1 MRSYSPSAPLDS
13 FDLES
18 IRAIARID
26 PEHAERILAEHSGTA
41 RPDPFVPPAAEGSLL
56 SEMGYGSVSPGTDFP
71 APREPQLPP
80 SNLYDATRL
89 KFSSLEDEARLR
101 QESDALREG
110 RDRPAGSQW
119 VGDDLF
125 TADGKLYATRLAGGL
140 VVHRNSLL
148 NMEKGADL
156 VMAAERR
163 YVEAKRKTPEGFFDA
178 LLSEDDLWSTL
189 PFLGMV
195 ADIGGS
201 LYTAKKI
208 SDINEK
214 VRNGE
219 QLTVDEAVALKY
231 YMEDV
236 DRRAN
241 KKSSVGS
248 VAGDI
253 VRRAPGFMIEFWA
266 TGGLGS
272 LARTAAAHAAAKA
285 AATAAGAAAAS
296 GVRRLAVYGVNRG
309 AKTFAREL
317 ADRGL
322 TDIVRKG
329 LADGGVKYS
338 QAEAARFLASSAGRR
353 ARLGVER
360 GIAASIRPF
369 VAESL
374 QSGVGAA
381 ATDAVI
387 DRVATSLAKAEVRR
401 RMAVHGAT
409 GGIRRAMAGSLQ
421 WAQRYASKAVLDW
434 GTFGDAPETMLNYTF
449 NSAGSALASAVGV
462 GLVEAPIKGAI
473 QYGAVKAAQQAIL
486 RPFGAAPVSANE
498 LSMKTNALRTG
509 NKALYDAGWTS
520 IGSEML
526 EYISENSGGM
536 FAPLGKSVAYGAG
549 GAVHAL
555 RGTKAPAVAAR
566 YVGEIGGLFTEE
578 AMPKAGMSLA
588 RILERRI
595 GTKDEIMKAVRQDQ
609 AGALKRLFAKKGLA
623 ATDAELEAFARS
635 RNAAM
640 LRDVNTRDFVTGL
653 GPDYYRKLLGEAAS
667 ADLAAKSYAAKVG
680 GFFRVGAA
688 DFIAR
693 HQLGA
698 DDMTG
703 WLRRVGYDGFIEEML
718 EERYSG
724 FASGL
729 LGLDAEGTH
738 KFFSMENLRQAFRN
752 VTTDMGKDSGLS
764 WEEQLTAEAI
774 GFAMPGL
781 LRTGFRRAI
790 GHVAGGQSELERV
803 RHFARDF
810 TAGHEALS
818 TSEMTAGG
826 YFDSVKESLA
836 DIDARIAEE
845 DRKLAEAQAAYAKA
859 GAEKSHQAK
868 SAKVARDEVVRVLQD
883 RRDKIVSHLR
893 LTVRANAKAF
903 GVEESDVAKDADLAA
918 LEGIVANNRDK
929 LMMFTAYSGA
939 SKTQPV
945 YSDEQARRV
954 SDARD
959 DAAKAAAEIGRV
971 LDRSRRASG
980 TEANS
985 AGRRFAAKVTGI
997 LGALITGDI
1006 SLAQGD
1012 PAGWALADAGVSR
1025 PAVAALANLHAQEFE
1040 NARKRLV
1047 DAESRQPSG
1056 RGAKAFTNEEIEAEM
1071 DRDGT
1076 YATRAAALVPALMV
1090 VDGARMFHRSDV
1102 RDQVVMHLAT
1112 KEGWSYDPKTKEFTR
1127 GAEHLAFAGFARR
1140 GQTDAERD
1148 ANEKEVD
1155 DLTDDV
1161 SRETMRIMT
1170 SGGQF
1175 MSFRGFG
1182 REDSGL
1188 MTYLNL
1194 PPSALDKDS
1203 IALSIAADL
1212 AGFSDAVKTR
1222 KLADGVTVD
1231 SMVDSSSK
1239 HLPAD
1244 AVHRVAEAANSGQT
1258 PDEVDVAMVAAAY
1271 GADLASLPD
1280 EWREKARAEVVR
1292 ICRLVDSQD
1301 SGKEARV
1308 FVGRLENLGGPV
1320 LWDDPSY
1327 QVVFERKADGLW
1339 HATTRASA
1347 KLTVQGKDLVTASF
1361 TDAELD
1367 KLVKDSKLTETTRKI
1382 VVTDVTTLTTDD
1394 ASLML
1399 LKLGGAN
1406 DHVSTCTKLA
1416 ADGQPDYSCV
1426 HPRFRPRPGKTA
1438 AEARAEAEAE
1448 LREEETLASLY
1459 DPAADGNLD
1468 YFNWGKELDATD
1480 REEYEKVLTER
1491 RNKCRAAYNAYN
1503 AYMSDIESRLRA
1515 AGVSTP
1521 TSDTLVNMALGVR
1534 ERQYVCPIGMWAGIT
1549 NGNQYIAADFR
1560 RGQDAQSAACMAIV
1574 DDAVRRHG
1582 ALLRRGG
1589 AMRGAVAEFV
1599 RAVDNAARDRIVDLA
1614 EEGKKGSREHEALV
1628 ELRRGLLGDAVA
1640 ETLPRRTL
1648 AVLAS
1653 AYGLGQAA
1661 RAKRNGYCS
1670 TVYDPALLAIE
1681 DKVMKLPSYLTFL
1694 AYVDVTLGG
1703 DGLADFAT
1711 ELRLRRAAA
1720 AHPERAKLSRG
1731 ERGLSRMLSVLRDAG
1746 TAAAA
1751 TADVRPAG
1759 MSVENFA
1766 AGVAN
1771 AAFNYSRDREAEKP
1785 QQRPQGNRPTWT
1797 DYRAALLDAFEKSGI
1812 LDDLGQGTDIEL
1824 NERLRARIEGFLGR
1838 LVADGSNGANANEKS
1853 TLESAAQST
1862 LAKVTNRLANMGRRI
1877 VDLKGQLAESGP
1889 QAKAD
1894 LEAKISNLM
1903 DATNYLAKEMA
1914 DLAEG
1919 LRASADKVVVNTKDP
1934 AAAQA
1939 YVDEVNKTIEAA
1951 EKAYFDAR
1959 AAQATVHGGK
1969 ADLDARFG
1977 RVVYAESAMS
1987 DAEAD
1992 DGADPAASPAE
2003 AEEAPAEED
2012 DSDDELSLQ
2021 IRPADI
2027 EVDTRAYDLSE
2038 SETFDG
2044 ERKTTRTEARPVGD
2058 SAVLPPE
2065 SVDYL
2070 ASTVLALWRVRNGAA
2085 AVDPSADDVV
2095 AVVRELT
2102 SSRIADADARAVA
2115 GSVAAILKLGRR
2127 GESATGFTDGV
2138 SDAAGETTS
2147 AANFLQHERNV
2158 DFLSGK
2164 ELTGFLHAA
2173 ELVSPATGRSLPNYL
2188 VVVRQSLDAL
2198 VRSAEETDEELA
2210 SKLRGLVN
2218 MLRPRT
2224 LLGYE
2229 INGRVLQTE
2238 ADVQAAFDFF
2248 AARFDEIVDV
2258 DAVVA
2263 AAEAN
2268 GAMSVSFLVS
2278 FLKSLESGARRR
2290 FLDLVASSAKAGAVA
2305 VDKTVDP
2312 VTGDSDA
2319 AFTLDADPRVNATGF
2334 SDGLALASFS
2344 KILDMDREQ
2353 LTSYLERY
2361 FGAYDE
2367 QFGVYSYA
2375 KGFKPSGPIDVV
2387 EIFSGLFGCESPIL
2401 LALSDERVRS
2411 RPSFAKAYAKCVP
2424 TAAVYRNQVLAS
2436 ETASALRALV
2446 QEYLDRSTG
2455 LDRAACRDLLTNIVL
2470 ARAQSGM
2477 APRENEAYDHTNP
2490 AKSANRTSYFR
2501 TLMYEYARYM
2511 TPAVANGRTIGSR
2524 NRSPSSKV
2532 TLILRGLPPLVSKF
2546 LFAPRLLAD
2555 GTANHRSFA
2564 AMALRMWANGRK
2576 FQDYAPDLSAVD
2588 PAHEAAVRD
2597 AQAAL
2602 DGRAS
2607 LDDARRRPYE
2617 EALEKAKA
2625 DYAKAVAA
2633 APRVLAG
2640 EPVPY
2645 AALSAAR
2652 RAEVDAEFDAEV
2664 LPSLRQDVCWPD
2676 GTPVVVKSLDVDRT
2690 DGETVGAAAR
2700 SAKGLFGRV
2709 VKYRKQLADA
2719 LSENNPVAMAARAEI
2734 ARLKPEHDR
2743 LKAEL
2748 DKARSARDELQ
2759 RAKAPDYLLKPAEAA
2774 FKAAQAA
2781 FNAVDVPMSTARS
2794 NLNILS
2800 RNADVARLNVSI
2812 ALSGSYYVPLFHGD
2826 HATRD
2831 IMRIPASLFDAE
2843 CGAPEEMRVDPA
2855 GNPDAAY
2862 HKIARVVNTAIS
2874 LDMLGDDTKR
2884 AALSSNESV
2893 GTAMRG
2899 IGVDANG
2906 NETWGENRLHVL
2918 MDFALDKA
2926 ENDAFIG
2933 SIFSV
2938 GYAVNAQSARAKRG
2952 ELRAQKTHVM
2962 SGWGDKAAFVK
2973 GLTVSSAD
2981 RTGRF
2986 ANQAVKDIDEYLR
2999 DFRKGTVDRSTSSAV
3014 DRDALKVGPLVS
3026 TTLGVASP
3034 EVAALALSD
3043 PAAAAARVKEL
3054 VGLNDKKRPAYGNL
3068 YDHVFERLDALEAR
3082 GEDIGTLS
3090 GEALDKAL
3098 CDRRDAGGNPV
3109 ADEDGVYRFTWV
3121 EAETGRE
3128 PTVRRVTVAE
3138 ALGCTDADADPE
3150 SGAAVQVRVVKAL
3163 THKDGKGVE
3172 RRTLDFSYVD
3182 NGAMSYAVAN
3192 VAHDARLSTHRLP
3205 RNHAIDILTYAS
3217 GQDGAAAKNL
3227 MKLLPRWGL
3236 LAGVVASGDSNVFA
3250 ALQSSGVR
3258 ERLAAGTAPGS
3269 GPVQNE
3275 AAYNVFANV
3284 RHAMNPPINATYA
3297 PLVSAGA
3304 VYRDGVVHDHSK
3316 DPFFRA
3322 VHRGATVF
3330 GKANRER
3337 FGAKRRLGY
3346 CHANIN
3352 HPSVRYMWFVDGA
3365 TKAEQA
3371 ETLRRA
3377 ATAVEIELAAA
3388 ARAVNGDSAE
3398 KPAAAPATDDH
3409 VALIERLFTLYK
3421 KLEGYYTTP
3430 GRVLT
3435 AEEKKAV
3442 AACLVSARRAVAK
3455 AFVDHHGRSVLE
3467 LRAVS
3472 VSASGETELGRAGSV
3487 AEYVVFEDLFREDGK
3502 FDRTAIDSI
3511 PAPAEVDGSR
3521 RERTCLGGSMLGCPR
3536 TPSYNGFKWMQG
3548 MRIATPVT
3556 EVLEEDGSYTAGRE
3570 AMISPDAQTLYILGC
3585 DHDGDKSLG
3594 YMLRGGRYGIVSKM
3608 KADDLDPA
3616 KFGLDV
3622 NATPVE
3628 IAAKIKDPAIR
3639 ARFRESQFVE
3649 AASADGSRPE
3659 GLTDKAKSSMS
3670 NAVVASLFDMI
3681 RDVPCT
3687 VDGQEVEA
3695 DRTFADTDYGRPT
3708 TARPISGEARW
3719 KKLLAMANAAFNF
3732 RARRGVGLEDSDRGV
3747 LVGDSASGSDKARGI
3762 AVSLAQALHLAYM
3775 SRQRADLFGPKDGD
3789 FGRWIDMIHFIDG
3802 ISNAT
3807 FDDVK
3812 EQICLR
3818 LGVTPGMADI
3828 LYGDLLFGV
3837 YGRPARTEDEFYDV
3851 LSEYVGS
3858 LHDGAGLA
3866 MLLSSDVSES
3876 DVPYE
3881 GLSLGDMFRGDWAD
3895 VLAED
3900 LAEGYAQEDARRL
3913 PYMSG
3918 EAAFRVQARHSAA
3931 AVKAALG
3938 RLVGRKDGV
3947 SQADVHR
3954 IVRRVVFGTGG
3965 GAEATRRVKRV
3976 RELFGLAPAKGGLVY
3991 TKKIGGASRLAQARA
4006 EFMKALD
4013 DAASAAK
4020 NPHSVLKGFA
4030 RQLAENDGCSAL
4042 GGYVSGALFDIA
4054 AAPES
4059 ERADI
4064 AEMAAA
4070 RVFDIV
4076 TRGEKIREL
4085 KRYSGLVNCFKAEP
4099 SDARKMANRGRI
4111 VSDFVDW
4118 QDNYGRDPV
4127 PADVRAMN
4135 ATLFAGTVA
4144 AYDVPDVQTLL
4155 GRLAVA
4161 QAKVDETLVNFA
4173 GAVQSCPGAASVGNK
4188 LVARIFAAPK
4198 WGRGDILAH
4207 ETTYLRATNFL
4218 AAVWSQPE
4226 TDAASS
4232 DIMST
4237 WPDVF
4242 ATMRAI
4248 AQGMA
4253 EAPTLSYQR
4262 AMFTRAKPDV
4272 LRPLD
4277 RALLDE
4283 RAERWARDTV
4293 AFQQGVVRLFGA
4305 FYALVSLSDES
4316 VGVMAAAHRFGVV
4329 DEADGDIDDAQER
4342 GAADVGNGHIAV
4354 SATSRDRNSVA
4365 GMRRAMERMLSQD
4378 FTKLKRHKA
4387 RVDAHKPL
4395 VDSAADSFCLTI
4407 GNLVRFLREN
4417 TLDEPT
4423 DTKNFRTSDM
4433 AFGTGIPEVADKD
4446 QIRLDPPPSDDP
4458 CQDLVKLAA
4467 WCEALVSANPDGER
4481 GSVRWQAD
4489 AAASILILLRLAD
4502 AHKIDP
4508 RTISISP
4515 KALFEQLIPV
4525 YSTTVDR
4532 VDPGKPS
4539 TRSLVGHIPGACER
4553 ITQKQAEL
4561 DSPFLDLGQELPAGL
4576 RLLDLV
4582 AMCNS
4587 NRLLEDP
4594 YLSVD
4599 SELEA
4604 ALRNPDVSKRPRD
4617 PRRAV
4622 DEAKLT
4628 DRAASDVAQLL
4639 AENVDEDG
4647 NPQPIEDLQGPLHD
4661 ARIVYSPEWRAKRST
4676 RRGSVYDVLND
4687 GGIMENLCEWTEIA
4701 ECSPATGHSQP
4712 PSAQQAPARPAGP
4725 TQPEVASLVAYLRS
4739 CVGDTMD
4746 VRYDGGFT
4754 FTVESKGRLAGS
4766 AAALFG
4772 LGAKELGAKGAPR
4785 AVITFDFGTAGSQAS
4800 AAELDVNSPAVA
4812 ASFCHVFNSTYG
4824 KRINFNLTTDQ
4835 FFRLTETERRALVSR
4850 VTAGGFASSSSFA
4863 LARPSW
4869 SIDEQGVLTL
4879 AGHVSLADADART
4892 ALHEYFHSM
4901 TGIFASIGMFT
4912 EADLA
4917 VLRSEFGDAPAKSGF
4932 LFNEEAAAD
4941 AFADWTM
4948 RNTTRRDGT
4957 PGERVARGVGA
4968 AVRRIFERIQQFFR
4982 ALWQLFGRDGG
4993 FTFDTSAP
5001 TSVSRRVSTR
5011 EKMFGLVL
5019 NGYAPVTAAR
5029 ARALGLVKGEADF
5042 EAQTAAL
5049 SGKDREDALA
5059 TLRKRSTE
5067 EGGLPYSENELLS
5080 RLSAAELRDNIEFAR
5095 LFADEHERVRFADR
5109 RADDAVAAAQARAD
5123 AGLAGKAKKNPTE
5136 LQEDYEA
5143 LAVSGSKGAAE
5154 ARLRRT
5160 IDARTA
5166 NRVLRTM
5173 REDARA
5179 GLRRSFDLGRSLVD
5193 ELGRA
5198 GPLRLDVVRQL
5209 VQRLVSARGG
5219 AVLGQARRSADT
5231 KLAKSAEADEFRWSV
5246 PAAPAPRAAG
5256 PYAATYAD
5264 IMAKND
5270 ETLKLLGEWS
5280 VNEDTSV
5287 GLVYSPLRYVLGGLR
5302 HGDNPALVKAAGAAR
5317 DEAEREFAGRVGV
5330 MQDLDRAVAKA
5341 RHDYHAQI
5349 VKRGLALA
5357 GLDPKA
5363 AEDTDSYNM
5372 VMSVAHLLRRGRG
5385 QFRHKYT
5392 VQGGGVRI
5400 AGKRQIRVSS
5410 SDVAGAIKAANGQPF
5425 GMAVADA
5432 MADIAKMMNGIPA
5445 SERGTKPGEG
5455 SATWRTGVKLFNGL
5469 ADVLAQSDVTLLAE
5483 GSRTWDDAVDKFF
5496 AYHIVGVSPAPTTG
5510 AERGPFWSNSNEST
5524 LEAVENR
5531 KIYALGTAKG
5541 AAPDAARELRQRMLE
5556 RAVSA
5561 VLVAAAQVKFSRE
5574 LGIPAGAVHHNRFI
5588 VKAQSAPDFAA
5599 LSDVLGIGVNHAT
5612 SDDPLVAEFNT
5623 PTFVAV
5629 HIGSWLSSTVQSKLG
5644 NCDLKRLFMRE
5655 SQSLIGDVDV
5665 IVNAVNRVDQMFG
5678 MDRRVG
5684 AAVGKLAKRKATH
5697 VWGDSGFIEPAGENA
5712 PEYEG
5717 VDNLG
5722 LRSGHRLS
5730 GVRHYLRGV
5739 TEDVA
5744 LDEDD
5749 ARLIDALMKCAWA
5762 KLRGGRSLVTGAQM
5776 TFAERDL
5783 YRPRSQAEI
5792 DAGKKPVPIDETDL
5806 SREALES
5813 WFIRMTGGGDVRQ
5826 MPGFMLALRNFDQ
5839 QWNTEPGSNLE
5850 LDHFRNAV
5858 VQTIVRAARDWA
5870 HDVVRVA
5877 AAGPGDFC
5885 DFVIRR
5891 LVKDDLAVATSERD
5905 GAKNSDGETLLTK
5918 CTLAIPVSYINAAW
5932 EKSETKRKLVDEAGR
5947 DPAKLTLDWAVA
5959 QIEAPL
5965 RQFHVHLADKPWLSR
5980 GDARYLNNYG
5990 SMLRT
5995 FSGNG
6000 VFMMNALKAERDVV
6014 AEATARVG
6022 RHEETLMRMLDN
6034 ERVMNAPADT
6044 MTGAMLAMVHDYF
6057 GTAEEGEDLRE
6068 AIRDGRYSA
6077 GSMASVRTGLVLPWN
6092 ATCKDVARQIYARLL
6107 DVKMRALEGR
6117 PAERGAV
6124 DDDAAA
6130 VGRMIRAYEAAADAG
6145 QPLSGGFGMTDEAAY
6160 QLNGALPASMTLGH
6174 AAINATRGLQAAL
6187 YHRSVL
6193 VNMLSTP
6200 GPEGMPLYFA
6210 NPSADAVETSG
6221 IPDEV
6226 WEAITRHNAK
6236 KLGAEGVDV
6245 AYDPTLSGVENARRI
6260 YDVAKSRFVAT
6271 NGRIFGKGYKA
6282 LAAEQLGSSKSIV
6295 EILCRA
6301 PTGGSNED
6309 KLAMMAGGEAAG
6321 YARQLFEIG
6330 KMLDCGYGNVTMQA
6344 LNHIMA
6350 WSKTM
6355 KVSFS
6360 AFFPWAT
6367 RWESPTAA
6375 CGALATILGNMSP
6388 KSARRLGKAMEK
6400 LKRLGAAPAWADESF
6415 LGTRDVLEMM
6425 DTDDPFLSDLIVWAE
6440 SLGITMTS
6448 RVVNPNDG
6456 AEHHVQK
6463 DVQNLSDMI
6472 ERSAAKGLLPKGW
6485 AKAAGEAVKIAYGT
6499 LLERQGEKA
6508 FTYAMNATKLA
6519 VAAQVALRLKN
6530 EAMRTGRA
6538 FDPVRDM
6545 AGMAEYVDSEI
6556 GGVNPVRYA
6565 WATPGFRRLMNFMLF
6580 SWQWTRTAW
6589 EAGGGG
6595 ILEDMLFGGHHVTA
6609 EQRRFT
6615 AVRWLR
6621 MWAVVMY
6628 GLPAVIQLASKSMAL
6643 LLAGIDDDDDP
6654 WMAWNN
6660 ETKVGWTAANIRPL
6674 LKMTAKWDATVSAM
6688 FGYGN
6693 GWKDRK
6699 GLPTGYIANL
6709 KRHGNPLVAL
6719 VPMYTGLDPYGR
6731 ISDEPLYVHAAKQ
6744 GWEVVRWGK
6753 DPWGQILSKLS
6764 MPMQAI
6770 MKALS
6775 VVSDFAG
6782 GTEDAR
6788 KNNSL
6793 DGKPRS
6799 SLWNVLSPGRAIEA
6813 LAGPVAD
6820 VFAPFSTSAFTT
6832 NSDAGLIGLALP
6844 VQRSASYTN
6853 IKDRMESLIEHRVY
6867 NDAKMY
6873 AAGREN
6879 LRRQT
6884 RKPSVRIGVPGVKKL
6899 PKFERAEWPDSD
6911 FQRRTGGFRDDV
6923 ARTILEDARKMGM
6936 SKQTFAYALQEA
6948 MRGVRVRLVNRLVT
6962 AMPKTTED
6970 TYSPDRIRYLAR
6982 CLYRSGYTHSALFDR
6997 VRETF
7002 GTRGGVKSW
7011 ADVDPGLKRRIAEID
7026 RTLLRRPLFDA
7037 RPEYRAET
7045 VRYNREMNE
7054 ILKAESSAGRR

>member
-1 MRSYSPSAPLDS
+1 
-13 FDLES
+13 
-18 IRAIARID
+18 
-26 PEHAERILAEHSGTA
+26 
-41 RPDPFVPPAAEGSLL
+41 
-56 SEMGYGSVSPGTDFP
+56 
-71 APREPQLPP
+71 
-80 SNLYDATRL
+80 
-89 KFSSLEDEARLR
+89 
-101 QESDALREG
+101 
-110 RDRPAGSQW
+110 
-119 VGDDLF
+119 
-125 TADGKLYATRLAGGL
+125 
-140 VVHRNSLL
+140 
-148 NMEKGADL
+148 
-156 VMAAERR
+156 
-163 YVEAKRKTPEGFFDA
+163 
-178 LLSEDDLWSTL
+178 
-189 PFLGMV
+189 
-195 ADIGGS
+195 
-201 LYTAKKI
+201 
-208 SDINEK
+208 
-214 VRNGE
+214 
-219 QLTVDEAVALKY
+219 
-231 YMEDV
+231 
-236 DRRAN
+236 
-241 KKSSVGS
+241 
-248 VAGDI
+248 
-253 VRRAPGFMIEFWA
+253 
-266 TGGLGS
+266 
-272 LARTAAAHAAAKA
+272 
-285 AATAAGAAAAS
+285 
-296 GVRRLAVYGVNRG
+296 
-309 AKTFAREL
+309 
-317 ADRGL
+317 
-322 TDIVRKG
+322 
-329 LADGGVKYS
+329 
-338 QAEAARFLASSAGRR
+338 
-353 ARLGVER
+353 
-360 GIAASIRPF
+360 
-369 VAESL
+369 
-374 QSGVGAA
+374 
-381 ATDAVI
+381 
-387 DRVATSLAKAEVRR
+387 
-401 RMAVHGAT
+401 
-409 GGIRRAMAGSLQ
+409 
-421 WAQRYASKAVLDW
+421 
-434 GTFGDAPETMLNYTF
+434 
-449 NSAGSALASAVGV
+449 
-462 GLVEAPIKGAI
+462 
-473 QYGAVKAAQQAIL
+473 
-486 RPFGAAPVSANE
+486 
-498 LSMKTNALRTG
+498 
-509 NKALYDAGWTS
+509 
-520 IGSEML
+520 
-526 EYISENSGGM
+526 
-536 FAPLGKSVAYGAG
+536 
-549 GAVHAL
+549 
-555 RGTKAPAVAAR
+555 
-566 YVGEIGGLFTEE
+566 
-578 AMPKAGMSLA
+578 
-588 RILERRI
+588 
-595 GTKDEIMKAVRQDQ
+595 
-609 AGALKRLFAKKGLA
+609 
-623 ATDAELEAFARS
+623 
-635 RNAAM
+635 
-640 LRDVNTRDFVTGL
+640 
-653 GPDYYRKLLGEAAS
+653 
-667 ADLAAKSYAAKVG
+667 
-680 GFFRVGAA
+680 
-688 DFIAR
+688 
-693 HQLGA
+693 
-698 DDMTG
+698 
-703 WLRRVGYDGFIEEML
+703 
-718 EERYSG
+718 
-724 FASGL
+724 
-729 LGLDAEGTH
+729 
-738 KFFSMENLRQAFRN
+738 
-752 VTTDMGKDSGLS
+752 
-764 WEEQLTAEAI
+764 
-774 GFAMPGL
+774 
-781 LRTGFRRAI
+781 
-790 GHVAGGQSELERV
+790 
-803 RHFARDF
+803 
-810 TAGHEALS
+810 
-818 TSEMTAGG
+818 
-826 YFDSVKESLA
+826 
-836 DIDARIAEE
+836 
-845 DRKLAEAQAAYAKA
+845 
-859 GAEKSHQAK
+859 
-868 SAKVARDEVVRVLQD
+868 
-883 RRDKIVSHLR
+883 
-893 LTVRANAKAF
+893 
-903 GVEESDVAKDADLAA
+903 
-918 LEGIVANNRDK
+918 
-929 LMMFTAYSGA
+929 
-939 SKTQPV
+939 
-945 YSDEQARRV
+945 
-954 SDARD
+954 
-959 DAAKAAAEIGRV
+959 
-971 LDRSRRASG
+971 
-980 TEANS
+980 
-985 AGRRFAAKVTGI
+985 
-997 LGALITGDI
+997 
-1006 SLAQGD
+1006 
-1012 PAGWALADAGVSR
+1012 
-1025 PAVAALANLHAQEFE
+1025 
-1040 NARKRLV
+1040 
-1047 DAESRQPSG
+1047 
-1056 RGAKAFTNEEIEAEM
+1056 
-1071 DRDGT
+1071 
-1076 YATRAAALVPALMV
+1076 
-1090 VDGARMFHRSDV
+1090 
-1102 RDQVVMHLAT
+1102 
-1112 KEGWSYDPKTKEFTR
+1112 
-1127 GAEHLAFAGFARR
+1127 
-1140 GQTDAERD
+1140 
-1148 ANEKEVD
+1148 
-1155 DLTDDV
+1155 
-1161 SRETMRIMT
+1161 
-1170 SGGQF
+1170 
-1175 MSFRGFG
+1175 
-1182 REDSGL
+1182 
-1188 MTYLNL
+1188 
-1194 PPSALDKDS
+1194 
-1203 IALSIAADL
+1203 
-1212 AGFSDAVKTR
+1212 
-1222 KLADGVTVD
+1222 
-1231 SMVDSSSK
+1231 
-1239 HLPAD
+1239 
-1244 AVHRVAEAANSGQT
+1244 
-1258 PDEVDVAMVAAAY
+1258 
-1271 GADLASLPD
+1271 
-1280 EWREKARAEVVR
+1280 
-1292 ICRLVDSQD
+1292 
-1301 SGKEARV
+1301 
-1308 FVGRLENLGGPV
+1308 
-1320 LWDDPSY
+1320 
-1327 QVVFERKADGLW
+1327 
-1339 HATTRASA
+1339 
-1347 KLTVQGKDLVTASF
+1347 
-1361 TDAELD
+1361 
-1367 KLVKDSKLTETTRKI
+1367 
-1382 VVTDVTTLTTDD
+1382 
-1394 ASLML
+1394 
-1399 LKLGGAN
+1399 
-1406 DHVSTCTKLA
+1406 
-1416 ADGQPDYSCV
+1416 
-1426 HPRFRPRPGKTA
+1426 
-1438 AEARAEAEAE
+1438 
-1448 LREEETLASLY
+1448 
-1459 DPAADGNLD
+1459 
-1468 YFNWGKELDATD
+1468 
-1480 REEYEKVLTER
+1480 
-1491 RNKCRAAYNAYN
+1491 
-1503 AYMSDIESRLRA
+1503 
-1515 AGVSTP
+1515 
-1521 TSDTLVNMALGVR
+1521 
-1534 ERQYVCPIGMWAGIT
+1534 
-1549 NGNQYIAADFR
+1549 
-1560 RGQDAQSAACMAIV
+1560 
-1574 DDAVRRHG
+1574 
-1582 ALLRRGG
+1582 
-1589 AMRGAVAEFV
+1589 
-1599 RAVDNAARDRIVDLA
+1599 
-1614 EEGKKGSREHEALV
+1614 
-1628 ELRRGLLGDAVA
+1628 
-1640 ETLPRRTL
+1640 
-1648 AVLAS
+1648 
-1653 AYGLGQAA
+1653 
-1661 RAKRNGYCS
+1661 
-1670 TVYDPALLAIE
+1670 
-1681 DKVMKLPSYLTFL
+1681 
-1694 AYVDVTLGG
+1694 
-1703 DGLADFAT
+1703 
-1711 ELRLRRAAA
+1711 
-1720 AHPERAKLSRG
+1720 
-1731 ERGLSRMLSVLRDAG
+1731 
-1746 TAAAA
+1746 
-1751 TADVRPAG
+1751 
-1759 MSVENFA
+1759 
-1766 AGVAN
+1766 
-1771 AAFNYSRDREAEKP
+1771 
-1785 QQRPQGNRPTWT
+1785 
-1797 DYRAALLDAFEKSGI
+1797 
-1812 LDDLGQGTDIEL
+1812 
-1824 NERLRARIEGFLGR
+1824 
-1838 LVADGSNGANANEKS
+1838 
-1853 TLESAAQST
+1853 
-1862 LAKVTNRLANMGRRI
+1862 
-1877 VDLKGQLAESGP
+1877 
-1889 QAKAD
+1889 
-1894 LEAKISNLM
+1894 
-1903 DATNYLAKEMA
+1903 
-1914 DLAEG
+1914 
-1919 LRASADKVVVNTKDP
+1919 
-1934 AAAQA
+1934 
-1939 YVDEVNKTIEAA
+1939 
-1951 EKAYFDAR
+1951 
-1959 AAQATVHGGK
+1959 
-1969 ADLDARFG
+1969 
-1977 RVVYAESAMS
+1977 MS

-1992 DGADPAASPAE
+1992 DGAEPAATPAE
-2003 AEEAPAEED
+2003 AGDDGTAPDEED
-2012 DSDDELSLQ
+2012 DFGGNVFQ
-2021 IRPADI
+2021 IRAANI

-2044 ERKTTRTEARPVGD
+2044 GRKVTTTEARPVGD

-2115 GSVAAILKLGRR
+2115 GSVAAILKLGARAA
-2127 GESATGFTDGV
+2127 SATGFTDGV

-2188 VVVRQSLDAL
+2188 VVVRRSLDVL
-2198 VRSAEETDEELA
+2198 VRSAEATDEELA
-2210 SKLRGLVN
+2210 GKLRTLVN

-2224 LLGYE
+2224 LIGYE
-2229 INGRVLQTE
+2229 INGRVLETE

-2248 AARFDEIVDV
+2248 ASRFDEIVDV

-2278 FLKSLESGARRR
+2278 FLKSLEGGARRR
-2290 FLDLVASSAKAGAVA
+2290 FLDLVASSAAAGAVA

-2319 AFTLDADPRVNATGF
+2319 AFALDADPHVNATGF

-2344 KILDMDREQ
+2344 KILDMGQRQIEE
-2353 LTSYLERY
+2353 YLLRY

-2367 QFGVYSYA
+2367 TLGVYNYA
-2375 KGFKPSGPIDVV
+2375 RGFKPSGPIDVI
-2387 EIFSGLFGCESPIL
+2387 EIFSGLFGCESPLL
-2401 LALSDERVRS
+2401 LALADERVRT
-2411 RPSFAKAYAKCVP
+2411 RPTFARAYGKCVP
-2424 TAAVYRNQVLAS
+2424 TVAVYRNMVLAS
-2436 ETASALRALV
+2436 RTASALCSIVR
-2446 QEYLDRSTG
+2446 EYLDRSAG
-2455 LDRAACRDLLTNIVL
+2455 LDRAARRDLLTDIVL
-2470 ARAQSGM
+2470 ARAASGM
-2477 APRENEAYDHTNP
+2477 APREKNAYDHTDP

-2511 TPAVANGRTIGSR
+2511 TPAIANGRTIGSR

-2555 GTANHRSFA
+2555 GTVNHRSFA

-2576 FQDYAPDLSAVD
+2576 FQDYAPDTSAVD
-2588 PAHEAAVRD
+2588 PAYEAAVRD

-2617 EALEKAKA
+2617 AALEKAKA
-2625 DYAKAVAA
+2625 AYAKAVAD

-2645 AALSAAR
+2645 AALSDAR
-2652 RAEVDAEFDAEV
+2652 RAEVDAEFDAEI
-2664 LPSLRQDVCWPD
+2664 LPSLRQDVRWPD
-2676 GTPVVVKSLDVDRT
+2676 GSPIVVKSLDVDRT

-2700 SAKGLFGRV
+2700 SAKNLFGRI
-2709 VKYRKQLADA
+2709 VKYRRQLADA
-2719 LSENNPVAMAARAEI
+2719 TAEDNPLAVAANAEL
-2734 ARLKPEHDR
+2734 ARLQPEHDR
-2743 LKAEL
+2743 LKAAL
-2748 DKARSARDELQ
+2748 DAARQARDRLRRE
-2759 RAKAPDYLLKPAEAA
+2759 KAPDYLLKPAEAA
-2774 FKAAQAA
+2774 FKAAEAA
-2781 FNAVDVPMSTARS
+2781 FYAVDTPMSTARS
-2794 NLNILS
+2794 ALGTLANQAHAAQSNI
-2800 RNADVARLNVSI
+2800 SI
-2812 ALSGSYYVPLFHGD
+2812 ALAGSYYVPLFHGD

-2831 IMRIPASLFDAE
+2831 IMRVPASLFDAE
-2843 CGAPEEMRVDPA
+2843 RGAPEEMRVDPA
-2855 GNPDAAY
+2855 GDPNVEY
-2862 HKIARVVNTAIS
+2862 HKIARVVNSAIS

-2906 NETWGENRLHVL
+2906 NATWGENRLHVL
-2918 MDFALDKA
+2918 MDFALDKS
-2926 ENDAFIG
+2926 ENDSFIG

-2938 GYAVNAQSARAKRG
+2938 GYSVGAQAARAKRG

-2973 GLTVSSAD
+2973 GLTVSSSD

-3054 VGLNDKKRPAYGNL
+3054 VALNDRRRPAYGNL
-3068 YDHVFERLDALEAR
+3068 YDHVFERLEALEAR

-3090 GEALDKAL
+3090 GEELDKAL
-3098 CDRRDAGGNPV
+3098 CDRRDASGNPV

-3128 PTVRRVTVAE
+3128 PTVRRVTAAE

-3163 THKDGKGVE
+3163 THKDGRGVE

-3205 RNHAIDILTYAS
+3205 RNHAIDILTYAA
-3217 GQDGAAAKNL
+3217 GQDSAAAKNL

-3258 ERLAAGTAPGS
+3258 ELIAAGAAPGS

-3275 AAYNVFANV
+3275 VAYNVYANV
-3284 RHAMNPPINATYA
+3284 RRAMNPPINATYA

-3304 VYRDGVVHDHSK
+3304 VYRDGAVHDHSK

-3322 VHRGATVF
+3322 VHHGATVF

-3365 TKAEQA
+3365 TKADQA

-3388 ARAVNGDSAE
+3388 ARAVDGANAE

-3409 VALIERLFTLYK
+3409 VVLVERIFTLYK

-3442 AACLVSARRAVAK
+3442 TACLVAARRAIAK

-3467 LRAVS
+3467 LRTVS
-3472 VSASGETELGRAGSV
+3472 VRESGETGLGDAGDV
-3487 AEYVVFEDLFREDGK
+3487 ALHAVFEDLFREDGT
-3502 FDRTAIDSI
+3502 FDRTAVDSI
-3511 PAPAEVDGSR
+3511 PAPADVDGDQ
-3521 RERTCLGGSMLGCPR
+3521 RERTCLGGSLLGCPR

-3556 EVLEEDGSYTAGRE
+3556 EVLEADGSYTAGRE

-3594 YMLRGGRYGIVSKM
+3594 YMLRGGAYGIVSKM

-3616 KFGLDV
+3616 RFGLDV

-3639 ARFRESQFVE
+3639 AKFRESPFVE

-3659 GLTDKAKSSMS
+3659 GITDKAKTSMS

-3687 VDGQEVEA
+3687 VDGKEVEA

-3708 TARPISGEARW
+3708 TARPISDEARW

-3775 SRQRADLFGPKDGD
+3775 SRQRKDLFGPREGD

-3802 ISNAT
+3802 VSNAT

-3858 LHDGAGLA
+3858 LRDGAGLA

-3881 GLSLGDMFRGDWAD
+3881 GLSLGDMFRGDWSD

-3900 LAEGYAQEDARRL
+3900 LAEAYAQEDAKRL
-3913 PYMSG
+3913 PHMSD
-3918 EAAFRVQARHSAA
+3918 EAAKRVRARHAKP

-3938 RLVGRKDGV
+3938 RLVGRKDGA

-3954 IVRRVVFGTGG
+3954 VVRRVVFGTGG

-3976 RELFGLAPAKGGLVY
+3976 RDLFGLAPAKGGLVY
-3991 TKKIGGASRLAQARA
+3991 TGKIGGASRLAQARA
-4006 EFMKALD
+4006 KFMAALD
-4013 DAASAAK
+4013 DAASGTK
-4020 NPHSVLKGFA
+4020 EGSRSVLRGFA
-4030 RQLAENDGCSAL
+4030 RQIAENDGCSAL

-4059 ERADI
+4059 ERAGI
-4064 AEMAAA
+4064 AEKAAA
-4070 RVFDIV
+4070 RVVDIV
-4076 TRGEKIREL
+4076 VRGGKIKEL
-4085 KRYSGLVNCFKAEP
+4085 KRYSGIVNCFKAEP

-4118 QDNYGRDPV
+4118 QGKYGSEDDL
-4127 PADVRAMN
+4127 ADVKAMN

-4144 AYDVPDVQTLL
+4144 AYDVPDVQTRL
-4155 GRLAVA
+4155 GRLGVA

-4188 LVARIFAAPK
+4188 LVARIYAAPK
-4198 WGRGDILAH
+4198 WGKGDILAH
-4207 ETTYLRATNFL
+4207 ETTYLRTTSFL
-4218 AAVWSQPE
+4218 AAVMSQPE

-4232 DIMST
+4232 DIMSS

-4242 ATMRAI
+4242 TTMRAI

-4253 EAPTLSYQR
+4253 EAPTLPYQR
-4262 AMFTRAKPDV
+4262 AVFTRAKPGV
-4272 LRPLD
+4272 LKPLD

-4293 AFQQGVVRLFGA
+4293 AFQQGVARLFGA

-4316 VGVMAAAHRFGVV
+4316 TGVMAAAHRFFVA
-4329 DEADGDIDDAQER
+4329 DEDDGDAVDAQER
-4342 GAADVGNGHIAV
+4342 GAADVGNGYISVA
-4354 SATSRDRNSVA
+4354 STSRDRNSVA
-4365 GMRRAMERMLSQD
+4365 GMRRAMARMLSQD
-4378 FTKLKRHKA
+4378 FTTLKRHKP
-4387 RVDAHKPL
+4387 RVKATDPL
-4395 VDSAADSFCLTI
+4395 VDSAADSFCLTV

-4423 DTKNFRTSDM
+4423 DTATFRTSDM
-4433 AFGTGIPEVADKD
+4433 AFGTGIPGIVDTD

-4458 CQDLVKLAA
+4458 CQDLVKLSA
-4467 WCEALVSANPDGER
+4467 WCEALVSANPDGEH

-4489 AAASILILLRLAD
+4489 AAAAILILLRLAD
-4502 AHKIDP
+4502 SHGIDP

-4532 VDPGKPS
+4532 VDPGRPS
-4539 TRSLVGHIPGACER
+4539 TRSVVDHIPGACER
-4553 ITQKQAEL
+4553 ITGKQSEL
-4561 DSPFLDLGQELPAGL
+4561 DAPFLDLGQKLPAGL

-4587 NRLLEDP
+4587 NRLLKDP

-4599 SELEA
+4599 GELEA
-4604 ALRNPDVSKRPRD
+4604 ALRGPDVSKRPKD

-4628 DRAASDVAQLL
+4628 DAAAARVTGLL
-4639 AENVDEDG
+4639 AENVDENG
-4647 NPQPIEDLQGPLHD
+4647 NPQRIEDLQGPIHD

-4676 RRGSVYDVLND
+4676 RRGTVYDVLND
-4687 GGIMENLCEWTEIA
+4687 GGIMENLCEWTDIA
-4701 ECSPATGHSQP
+4701 ECSPAAGHPQP

-4725 TQPEVASLVAYLRS
+4725 TQPEVASLVAYIRS
-4739 CVGDTMD
+4739 VVGDAMD
-4746 VRYDGGFT
+4746 VRYDGGYT

-4785 AVITFDFGTAGSQAS
+4785 AVITFDVGGRGDSAS
-4800 AAELDVNSPAVA
+4800 AAPELDVNSPAVA

-4824 KRINFNLTTDQ
+4824 RRINFNLTTDQ
-4835 FFRLTETERRALVSR
+4835 FFRLTEPERKALVSR

-4879 AGHVSLADADART
+4879 AGHVSLADADARS
-4892 ALHEYFHSM
+4892 ALHEYFHAM

-4932 LFNEEAAAD
+4932 LFDEEAAAD

-4957 PGERVARGVGA
+4957 PGEQVARGVGA

-5011 EKMFGLVL
+5011 EKMFGIVL

-5049 SGKDREDALA
+5049 SGEEREKALEE
-5059 TLRKRSTE
+5059 LRKRSKA

-5080 RLSAAELRDNIEFAR
+5080 RLSAAELRDNIEFAK
-5095 LFADEHERVRFADR
+5095 LFADEHERVGFAGR
-5109 RADDAVAAAQARAD
+5109 RADDAAASARGRAE
-5123 AGLAGKAKKNPTE
+5123 AALAGKAKKNPTE

-5143 LAVSGSKGAAE
+5143 LAVAGSQPNAE
-5154 ARLRRT
+5154 AQLGRK

-5173 REDARA
+5173 RDDARA

-5209 VQRLVSARGG
+5209 VQRLVVARGG
-5219 AVLGQARRSADT
+5219 AVLGQARSSADT
-5231 KLAKSAEADEFRWSV
+5231 KLAKSAAADEVRWSV

-5280 VNEDTSV
+5280 ANEDKSV

-5302 HGDNPALVKAAGAAR
+5302 HGDNPALVKVAGAAR
-5317 DEAEREFAGRVGV
+5317 EEAEREFTGRVGA

-5341 RHDYHAQI
+5341 RHDYHEQI

-5363 AEDTDSYNM
+5363 SEDKDSYNM

-5385 QFRHKYT
+5385 QLRHKYT

-5496 AYHIVGVSPAPTTG
+5496 AHHIVGVSPAPTTG
-5510 AERGPFWSNSNEST
+5510 AVRGPFWSNSNET
-5524 LEAVENR
+5524 TPEAVENR
-5531 KIYALGTAKG
+5531 KIYALGMAKD

-5574 LGIPAGAVHHNRFI
+5574 LGVPAGAVHHNRFI
-5588 VKAQSAPDFAA
+5588 AKAQSAPDFAA

-5644 NCDLKRLFMRE
+5644 NCDLKRLFLRE

-5776 TFAERDL
+5776 TFTERDF
-5783 YRPRSQAEI
+5783 YRPRTEAEI
-5792 DAGKKPVPIDETDL
+5792 AAGKRPAPIDESDL
-5806 SREALES
+5806 SRKALES
-5813 WFIRMTGGGDVRQ
+5813 WFVRMSGGGDVRQ
-5826 MPGFMLALRNFDQ
+5826 MPGFMLALRNFDR
-5839 QWNTEPGSNLE
+5839 QWNTEDGSNLK
-5850 LDHFRNAV
+5850 LDLFRHEV
-5858 VQTIVRAARDWA
+5858 VRTIVRAARDWA
-5870 HDVVRVA
+5870 NDAVRLA

-5885 DFVIRR
+5885 DFVVRQ
-5891 LVKDDLAVATSERD
+5891 LVKNDLAVATSERD
-5905 GAKNSDGETLLTK
+5905 GAKSSEGETLLTK
-5918 CTLAIPVSYINAAW
+5918 CTLAIPVSWVDDAW
-5932 EKSETKRKLVDEAGR
+5932 EKSETKRKLVDGAGR

-6014 AEATARVG
+6014 AETTARVG

-6034 ERVMNAPADT
+6034 ARVMSAPADT

-6077 GSMASVRTGLVLPWN
+6077 GSTASVRTGLVLPWN
-6092 ATCKDVARQIYARLL
+6092 ATCKDVAQQIYARLL

-6124 DDDAAA
+6124 DDAAA

-6200 GPEGMPLYFA
+6200 DPDGMPLYFA

-6226 WEAITRHNAK
+6226 WGAITRHNAK

-6245 AYDPTLSGVENARRI
+6245 AYDPTLSGVENARRV
-6260 YDVAKSRFVAT
+6260 YDVAKKRFVAT
-6271 NGRIFGKGYKA
+6271 DGKIFGKGYTA

-6301 PTGGSNED
+6301 PTGDSNED
-6309 KLAMMAGGEAAG
+6309 KIALMAGGEAAG

-6388 KSARRLGKAMEK
+6388 KTARRLGKAMER
-6400 LKRLGAAPAWADESF
+6400 LKELGAAPAWADESF
-6415 LGTRDVLEMM
+6415 LGTRDILEMM

-6456 AEHHVQK
+6456 AEHNVQK
-6463 DVQNLSDMI
+6463 DVQNLSGMI
-6472 ERSAAKGLLPKGW
+6472 ERAAANGLLPKGW

-6565 WATPGFRRLMNFMLF
+6565 WATPGFRRLMNFMVF

-6595 ILEDMLFGGHHVTA
+6595 VLEDLLFGGHHVTA
-6609 EQRRFT
+6609 EQRRFMP
-6615 AVRWLR
+6615 VRWLR
-6621 MWAVVMY
+6621 MFAVVMY
-6628 GLPAVIQLASKSMAL
+6628 GLPMVIQLASKSMAL

-6660 ETKVGWTAANIRPL
+6660 ESKVGWSAANIRPL
-6674 LKMTAKWDATVSAM
+6674 LKMTAQWDATVSAM
-6688 FGYGN
+6688 FGYGD
-6693 GWKDRK
+6693 GWKGRK
-6699 GLPTGYIANL
+6699 GVPTGYIAEL
-6709 KRHGNPLVAL
+6709 KRRKNPLVAL
-6719 VPMYTGLDPYGR
+6719 IPMYTGLDPYGR
-6731 ISDEPLYVHAAKQ
+6731 ISDEPIYTHAAKQ
-6744 GWEVVRWGK
+6744 GWEVVRWGS
-6753 DPWGQILSKLS
+6753 DPVGQLMSKLS
-6764 MPMQAI
+6764 MPMQAA
-6770 MKALS
+6770 MKALGF
-6775 VVSDFAG
+6775 VADIVG
-6782 GTEDAR
+6782 GGGDAR
-6788 KNNSL
+6788 TKNSL

-6799 SLWNVLSPGRAIEA
+6799 AAWNVLSPARALEA
-6813 LAGPVAD
+6813 FAEPMAD
-6820 VFAPFSTSAFTT
+6820 VFTPFSTSVFTA
-6832 NSDAGLIGLALP
+6832 NSDAGIIGLALP
-6844 VQRSASYTN
+6844 LQRSASYTN
-6853 IKDRMESLIEHRVY
+6853 IKDRMEALIEHRVY

-6884 RKPSVRIGVPGVKKL
+6884 RKPSVRLGVPGLKKQ

-6911 FQRRTGGFRDDV
+6911 FQRRMGGFRDDV

-6948 MRGVRVRLVNRLVT
+6948 MRSVRVRAFNRLVS
-6962 AMPKTTED
+6962 ALPKTAREP
-6970 TYSPDRIRYLAR
+6970 YSPDRIRYLAR
-6982 CLYRSGYTHSALFDR
+6982 CLYRSGYTHSAVFDR
-6997 VRETF
+6997 IRETF
-7002 GTRGGVKSW
+7002 GTKGGVKSW
-7011 ADVDPGLKRRIAEID
+7011 ADVDPGLKRRLYEID

-7037 RPEYRAET
+7037 RPEYRAEEA
-7045 VRYNREMNE
+7045 RYRREMNE
-7054 ILKAESSAGRR
+7054 TMKAESSAGRR